1 MSNNKITKG
10 NKANSE
16 GEAFYIISIAASR
29 SHMHPQTLRQ
39 YDRLGIV
46 SPTRTPGQGRRYSSE
61 DIGLLLIVQALVN
74 EGINLAGVKQ
84 ILELK
89 KKIIKIED
97 ELRWHKRELKK
108 RS

>member
-1 MSNNKITKG
+1 MSKNNNDNDNET
-10 NKANSE
+10 NQE
-16 GEAFYIISIAASR
+16 EVFYIISIASR
-29 SHMHPQTLRQ
+29 LSNMHPQTLRQ

-46 SPTRTPGQGRRYSSE
+46 SPTRASGQGRRYSSQ
-61 DIGLLLIVQALVN
+61 DIESLLIVQTLVN

-89 KKIIKIED
+89 KRIIKIED